1 MNDNVKLDIAIEI
14 MSSKVADVME
24 GKNKKEIDKILEE
37 REQMYLGNW
46 EVINKILTE
55 YSEDVKRWKEVKKW
69 IMNKV

>member
-46 EVINKILTE
+46 KVINKILTE
-55 YSEDVKRWKEVKKW
+55 YSEDVKR
-69 IMNKV
+69 